1 MTTKP
6 TTAAEAKKLLT
17 QLEVKRAT
25 LNGAIETTAARRRAA
40 AVAAEFGDLSAQ
52 ETLRR
57 VTAEAVEAADGLQNI
72 DGVIAEVRTRYEE
85 FVLDEATAREMAAEA
100 AQDEAIDKV
109 LAVADKIDTLLDEV
123 RALLAERRDL
133 QRVPALRQMRVAKSA
148 GALTVRDREMA
159 STLLGYFDFE
169 LSHLSR
175 AGDGYASLTRVA
187 DWDSRCWGKKS
198 PAQLVRGDR
207 PLSLFEQTWK
217 AAVDRPGWAANSRGG
232 YDSTIEAAKHGK
244 PVDVSGGWPASG

>member
-100 AQDEAIDKV
+100 AQDEAI
-109 LAVADKIDTLLDEV
+109 DEV